1 MTHPDALMATLQD
14 FITLSKSKTNNFKN
28 RETIIE
34 SFNLSVERFEV
45 FYKLILGQDYTGAS
59 TQLRPA
65 GNLLYN
71 LCEWSYKHY
80 LYYKYIEQK
89 KTGIVTESEYKR
101 LQDKLRNKKATIIYL
116 INEIKRV
123 SDTDIKA
130 AGIDLDFIGQKA
142 YSVNNGPKHLGEI
155 TNAEDYIKVLE
166 IVRKFI
172 LTFIDQDAHLLG
184 IKSSNPQNFDEL
196 LKVFSLN
203 KEDFTYMLI
212 TGEEI
217 ETEYQMESLLKGKW
231 DLVFDFNPSTDN
243 GGLASHYTDFN
254 KVRPIIKELSKQ
266 TIRDMSV
273 VMNVPYWIMGRG
285 FSDRPETLIPSNK
298 FIPKFGKFLN
308 EFFAKFYSIY
318 SNPLKI
324 VVLYDNER
332 IINRII
338 EDIEAAYQPYLE
350 GADDRPNYE
359 IICFSDSEFSLESYY
374 NINKLDSSKEDF
386 IAFLHRNP
394 LNTIEEQFKF
404 KVPAHPYEENNN
416 QKDVILPEEFVANIS
431 NYGQLVH
438 LNIAD
443 INDED
448 EYNVEIDKENFLKGS
463 SEISW
468 QGLKRGFDVKRSSYN
483 AKLFI
488 PIQEYL
494 STRSRV
500 FLPPI
505 TYLPGVGGT
514 TLLRRVAFDFHNLYP
529 TFILEKYIEGQTDS
543 LIFELYRYSRMPILI
558 LIDSNLLD
566 KEVPKRLRQSL
577 QRSKKTIPF
586 TIVYFDR
593 NSDIKKNGKK
603 KEADFE
609 EFINSECMI
618 MKDLLLPYI
627 IETENKAERQNNLIR
642 ICKDSSQD
650 EKTPFIMS
658 LYAFEEEFDGIP
670 AFIKKF
676 LDPLNDEQKKYLVYL
691 ALVDFAINKPIEM
704 QFFNHNLKQE
714 DAVGLLG
721 ENAAFYHLVK
731 VEYNRK
737 AFKIRYPL
745 FSKEILKQVSNPTG
759 IESNSNDIIFS
770 NLLKYILSFIEDSR
784 YLGTGYSKNTENLLR
799 ELFIT
804 REEVDMLKSTFAPLI
819 EKLRKEA
826 RENDIESNLLIGKI
840 FQKLADVYPDEPHF
854 IAHLARYYFYI
865 EKDYTRGMEAINTAI
880 NVTDG
885 EDSHLYHMQAMG
897 YSARIRQYH
906 IPALLKAHRDYDLD
920 ETNHIL
926 NDMKVD
932 AEIAF
937 DIFKKV
943 RNITAKGND
952 INLAGYISDI
962 ELCISIVDA
971 GKKIT
976 NSLSTEEFI
985 QKNDNEWYTQ
995 LIDQACSLFE
1005 DCKQFSSSSEQNL
1018 LQEIEGNLSS
1028 ILGDL
1033 EKTISIW
1040 EKYIQDN
1047 KSNNPKIR
1055 RLLARAY
1062 EKKLENSTVKNQED
1076 IKRIMDLMEKNISVE
1091 PHKGNNIRI
1100 WFNAIRDYKTDNP
1113 LDLLDDAIIKLNGW
1127 IRETDTIEAHYYH
1140 FILTF
1145 IKAINGSTHHEQQLP
1160 ILLGRLQFK
1169 ANNSSN
1175 STKIFEWLGKGE
1187 GIDRLIHDKD
1197 FFNKDIEQID
1207 QSRLLQLTGR
1217 ITPNFSLSNQSAYI
1231 SLFGINVF
1239 FNPMYTPEGIDK
1251 QKENQ
1256 RVTFGIGF
1264 SFEGPRAFNN
1274 SVRLLSSE
1282 EQTHSTSNSVN
1293 RDIHINEVVRCEV
1306 TGEREHYILCRI
1318 MKNGE
1323 PASIHKAQFKE
1334 QHGDML
1340 LPRKGKILE
1349 AVVTN
1354 KKQLGNNRY
1363 TWELDIRQGKL
1374 ENAFRNKPLFDKLK
1388 NIKFD

>member
-1 MTHPDALMATLQD
+1 MTNTIEMMAPIQD
-14 FITLSKSKTNNFKN
+14 FITLSRSKTHNFKN

-45 FYKLILGQDYTGAS
+45 SYKLILGQDLSGAS

-71 LCEWSYKHY
+71 LCEWAYKHY

-89 KTGIVTESEYKR
+89 RTGAVNESEYKR
-101 LQDKLRNKKATIIYL
+101 LQDRLRNKKTTIIYL

-123 SDTDIKA
+123 STVDFNA
-130 AGIDLDFIGQKA
+130 EGIDLDFIRQKA
-142 YSVNNGPKHLGEI
+142 YTVNNGPKHLGEI
-155 TNAEDYIKVLE
+155 TNAEDYLKVLE

-172 LTFIDQDAHLLG
+172 LKFIDKDAYLLG
-184 IKSSNPQNFDEL
+184 IKSSNRQNFDEL
-196 LKVFSLN
+196 LKIFSLN

-217 ETEYQMESLLKGKW
+217 ETEYQKEGLLKGKW
-231 DLVFDFNPSTDN
+231 DLVFDFNPSSDN
-243 GGLASHYTDFN
+243 GGLASYFTELN
-254 KVRPIIKELSKQ
+254 KVRPIIKELNKQ
-266 TIRDMSV
+266 TIRDLSV
-273 VMNVPYWIMGRG
+273 VMNVPYWLMGRG

-308 EFFAKFYSIY
+308 EFFTKFYSIY
-318 SNPLKI
+318 SNPIKI
-324 VVLYDNER
+324 IVLYDNER
-332 IINRII
+332 ITNRII
-338 EDIEAAYQPYLE
+338 EDIEAAYQPYNE
-350 GADDRPNYE
+350 SAESRPNYE

-374 NINKLDSSKEDF
+374 NVNKLESTKEDF
-386 IAFLHRNP
+386 INFLHGNP
-394 LNTIEEQFKF
+394 LNNIEDQFQY
-404 KVPAHPYEENNN
+404 KVPSEPYEENNN
-416 QKDVILPEEFVANIS
+416 QKEVILSEEFVANIA
-431 NYGQLVH
+431 NYGKLVH

-443 INDED
+443 IKNED
-448 EYNVEIDKENFLKGS
+448 EYNEEIDKENFLKGS
-463 SEISW
+463 TEISW
-468 QGLKRGFDVKRSSYN
+468 QGLKRGFDVKRSNYN
-483 AKLFI
+483 AKLLF

-494 STRSRV
+494 KNRSRV
-500 FLPPI
+500 VLPLI

-514 TLLRRVAFDFHNLYP
+514 TLLRRVAFDLHDSYP

-543 LIFELYRYSRMPILI
+543 LIFELYRYSRLPILI
-558 LIDSNLLD
+558 LIDSNHLD

-586 TIVYFDR
+586 TIVYFER
-593 NSDIKKNGKK
+593 NSDIKKNGKN

-609 EFINSECMI
+609 EFIISECLI
-618 MKDLLLPYI
+618 MKDLLLPFI
-627 IETENKAERQNNLIR
+627 TESRNERQNNLNR
-642 ICKDSSQD
+642 ICKDNYPD

-670 AFIKKF
+670 SFIKKF

-691 ALVDFAINKPIEM
+691 ALVDYAINKPIEM
-704 QFFNHNLKQE
+704 QFFNHTVKKEEAN
-714 DAVGLLG
+714 GLLS

-745 FSKEILKQVSNPTG
+745 FSKEILKQVSNPLANQG
-759 IESNSNDIIFS
+759 NSNDIIFS
-770 NLLKYILSFIEDSR
+770 NLLKYILNFIEDSR

-804 REEVDMLKSTFAPLI
+804 REEVDMIKSTFAPLI
-819 EKLRKEA
+819 EKLRKES
-826 RENDIESNLLIGKI
+826 RENDNESNLIIGKI
-840 FQKLADVYPDEPHF
+840 FQRMADVYPDEPHF

-865 EKDYTRGMEAINTAI
+865 ERDYTRGMEAINTAI
-880 NVTDG
+880 DVTDG
-885 EDSHLYHMQAMG
+885 EDSHLYHMQGMG
-897 YSARIRQYH
+897 YVARIRQLH
-906 IPALLKAHRDYDLD
+906 IPALLKAHRENEMD
-920 ETNHIL
+920 EVNHIL
-926 NDMKVD
+926 NKIKID

-943 RNITAKGND
+943 RDITAKGNA
-952 INLAGYISDI
+952 INIAGYVSDI
-962 ELCISIVDA
+962 ELCINIVDT

-976 NSLSTEEFI
+976 NSISTEDFVR
-985 QKNDNEWYTQ
+985 KNDNEWYTQ

-1005 DCKQFSSSSEQNL
+1005 DCKQFSTLSDQDL
-1018 LQEIEGNLSS
+1018 IHEIEGKLSS
-1028 ILGDL
+1028 ILDDL

-1040 EKYIQDN
+1040 ERYIED
-1047 KSNNPKIR
+1047 SNSIKPQIR

-1062 EKKLENSTVKNQED
+1062 EKKLENSPTKNQDD
-1076 IKRIMDLMEKNISVE
+1076 IRRIMDLMEKNIAAE

-1100 WFNAIRDYKTDNP
+1100 WFNAIREYKTDTP
-1113 LDLLDDAIIKLNGW
+1113 LELLDDAIIKLNGW

-1145 IKAINGSTHHEQQLP
+1145 IKAINGSTHDEQQLP
-1160 ILLGRLQFK
+1160 ILLNRLQFK

-1187 GIDRLIHDKD
+1187 GIDRLIHDKE
-1197 FFNKDIEQID
+1197 FFKKDIEQID
-1207 QSRLLQLTGR
+1207 QGKLLQLTGR
-1217 ITPNFSLSNQSAYI
+1217 ITPNFSSTNQSAYI
-1231 SLFGINVF
+1231 SLFGINVY

-1251 QKENQ
+1251 HQENQ
-1256 RVTFGIGF
+1256 RVSFGIGF

-1274 SVRLLSSE
+1274 SVRLLSVE
-1282 EQTHSTSNSVN
+1282 EQTHSTTNSINNDV
-1293 RDIHINEVVRCEV
+1293 HINELVRCEV
-1306 TGEREHYILCRI
+1306 IGEKEHYILCRI

-1323 PASIHKAQFKE
+1323 SASIHKSQFK
-1334 QHGDML
+1334 DRYNDII
-1340 LPRKGKILE
+1340 LPRRGKILE
-1349 AVVTN
+1349 AIAVN
-1354 KKQLGNNRY
+1354 KKQLGNNKSI
-1363 TWELDIRQGKL
+1363 WELDIRKDKL
-1374 ENAFRNKPLFDKLK
+1374 ESVYQNKPLFDKLK